1 MFFSFGIHIF
11 FGSSIYAY
19 MGSFIHTHTEYMYSL
34 IILNLLFLFNYFPF
48 SSFLF
53 CKSHTIFIS
62 LCSLYKTLLLSSFFL
77 IIFSSAILCSF
88 FLTVQFLLLLSF
100 FLFIPSLIHYDLSRD
115 HGFSEYVMFT
125 EIFLSEHSF
134 LVNFAMR
141 LYLFI

>member
-19 MGSFIHTHTEYMYSL
+19 IGSFIHTHTEYMYSL
-34 IILNLLFLFNYFPF
+34 IILNLLFLFNYSSF

-88 FLTVQFLLLLSF
+88 SSLCNSSFCCHSFSLFLHSF
-100 FLFIPSLIHYDLSRD
+100 F
-115 HGFSEYVMFT
+115 MF
-125 EIFLSEHSF
+125 FLETMASVSM
-134 LVNFAMR
+134 L
-141 LYLFI
+141 